1 MVWNWQQSEWPHFK
15 WETEKLHS
23 TERLFAEHA
32 GLAIGAGRHM
42 DPSDQEALTIEI
54 MCLEA
59 LDTSAIE
66 GDILDRESV
75 QSSIRRQLGLSVAHR
90 KSAPAEAG
98 IAEMMVNLYQN
109 LMKPLDHETLWSWH
123 KMVTN
128 GRRDLTTVGGYRCH
142 PEPMQIISGTDYQTR
157 IHFEAP
163 PSDQVPLEMDRF
175 LPWLHQTAPTGSNP
189 LPPVTRAGIAHL
201 WFESIHPFEDGNG
214 RIGRAIIEKTL
225 AQGLVTPTLTAV
237 ASTLLRRRKDYYT
250 HLEKASQSLDVT
262 SWLFWFAS
270 IVLEAQQRSL
280 HWVTFILYKT
290 KLLTRIQD
298 NLNPRQHKVVLRLFA
313 AGPEGFTGGLSAGN
327 YMRMTGA
334 SSATTTRDLAEL
346 VDMGVLVKT
355 GDRKAT
361 RYHLVVPEKE

>member
-1 MVWNWQQSEWPHFK
+1 
-15 WETEKLHS
+15 
-23 TERLFAEHA
+23 
-32 GLAIGAGRHM
+32 
-42 DPSDQEALTIEI
+42 
-54 MCLEA
+54 
-59 LDTSAIE
+59 
-66 GDILDRESV
+66 
-75 QSSIRRQLGLSVAHR
+75 
-90 KSAPAEAG
+90 
-98 IAEMMVNLYQN
+98 
-109 LMKPLDHETLWSWH
+109 
-123 KMVTN
+123 
-128 GRRDLTTVGGYRCH
+128 
-142 PEPMQIISGTDYQTR
+142 MQIISGADYQTR

-175 LPWLHQTAPTGSNP
+175 LTWLHQTAPTGSNP
-189 LPPVTRAGIAHL
+189 LPPVTRAGIGHL